1 ADGSYS
7 YRLDNTNAAV
17 NALKDTETLSE
28 TFSYTITDADGDPS
42 TTTLTLTI
50 NGSTDGGPSIVP
62 VDGNAGATGQ
72 ATVLEAGLT
81 GSATTETTS
90 GTISVGSPD
99 GLASVKVGGVTLTV
113 AELQA
118 LSGTPQVI
126 DTGEGTLTLTGFSGT
141 GTAPLSGVISYTYT
155 LKAAL
160 NQPGASESSDLIA
173 LEVTDRGGIT
183 TTGTLTVQI
192 VDDTPTANADSN
204 DISEDAAPNA
214 VIGNVMTTGAGQDLL
229 SADATWVTGAVA
241 GTGMPSS
248 NVASG
253 TTSASGTTI
262 LGVYGSI
269 RIGSDGSYSYTL
281 DNTKASVQALNAG
294 ESTTETFT
302 YTITDADGDPSTT
315 TLTITIRG
323 TDDGVALTVPDT
335 NAGATGNAS
344 VPENGTLTGQTLAIS
359 APDGLDATAALT
371 IAGSPVTK
379 AALENSATSNV
390 TINTPEGVLTI
401 TGYNPVTG
409 VVTYSYDPSGT
420 AKNHTGGEVLDTISI
435 VVKDDNGDT
444 QPGNLVINI
453 VDTAPLAKPDTNTVT
468 EDTAPNPVAGN
479 VITTGGGADTL
490 GADAAVVTGIMAG
503 SGTPGNNVASGTT
516 SVNGTSVNGTYGT
529 LVLGADGS
537 YSYTLDNARPAVQ
550 ALARN
555 QAVSE
560 TFTYTIT
567 DADGDPS
574 STTLTITVTG
584 TNDVPIIDVRVGDAD
599 SASLTET
606 NSGLIVSDKL
616 SVFDVDTQD
625 TVAASK
631 VDSLAVGGTYS
642 GARPSDTLLKAMF
655 SVSGGEGST
664 VAQDAPNGITWTFDS
679 GSEAFNSIPAG
690 QTLILTYT
698 VRATD
703 SQGAFVDQPVT
714 ITITGTND
722 GVVAVNDSLTIAENA
737 TGAALGGNVLSND
750 TLDPDAGATT
760 TVSSFSLDAD
770 GNGSQDVFAPG
781 TPVTVTTPSGTL
793 GVLTMASN
801 GAYTFTPHQAN
812 YSGPVPVIT
821 YTLASSTGETATA
834 TLTLNVTPVSDA
846 PGVTRDAATVTTNED
861 MAVALGFNAPT
872 VTDAVDQNGSGSS
885 GDNPERLSLIS
896 LTDIPRGAILQD
908 GSGNNL
914 YTIPLVGNT
923 TVTIRLSDAT

>member
-1 ADGSYS
+1 MRRS
-7 YRLDNTNAAV
+7 AAC
-17 NALKDTETLSE
+17 
-28 TFSYTITDADGDPS
+28 
-42 TTTLTLTI
+42 
-50 NGSTDGGPSIVP
+50 
-62 VDGNAGATGQ
+62 
-72 ATVLEAGLT
+72 
-81 GSATTETTS
+81 
-90 GTISVGSPD
+90 
-99 GLASVKVGGVTLTV
+99 
-113 AELQA
+113 
-118 LSGTPQVI
+118 
-126 DTGEGTLTLTGFSGT
+126 
-141 GTAPLSGVISYTYT
+141 ISYTYT

-192 VDDTPTANADSN
+192 VNDTPTANADSN

-214 VIGNVMTTGAGQDLL
+214 VSGNVMTTGAGQDIL
-229 SADATWVTGAVA
+229 SADATRVTGAVA
-241 GTGMPSS
+241 GTGMPGS

-262 LGVYGSI
+262 VGVYGSI
-269 RIGSDGSYSYTL
+269 RIGSDGSYNYTL

-344 VPENGTLTGQTLAIS
+344 VSENGTLTGQTFTIS

-453 VDTAPLAKPDTNTVT
+453 VDTAPLARPDTNTVT

-490 GADAAVVTGIMAG
+490 GADATVVTGIMAG

-516 SVNGTSVNGTYGT
+516 SSNGTSVNGTYGT

-584 TNDVPIIDVRVGDAD
+584 TNDVPIIDVRAGDAA

-606 NSGLIVSDKL
+606 NSGLIVSGHAERFRCRHPGHCRL
-616 SVFDVDTQD
+616 PARWIALPW
-625 TVAASK
+625 AAPI
-631 VDSLAVGGTYS
+631 LRTA
-642 GARPSDTLLKAMF
+642 PSDAVLKAMF
-655 SVSGGEGST
+655 SVSGGEGSARCPGC
-664 VAQDAPNGITWTFDS
+664 AQWHYLDLQLGQRSLQLDS
-679 GSEAFNSIPAG
+679 R
-690 QTLILTYT
+690 
-698 VRATD
+698 RA
-703 SQGAFVDQPVT
+703 
-714 ITITGTND
+714 
-722 GVVAVNDSLTIAENA
+722 
-737 TGAALGGNVLSND
+737 
-750 TLDPDAGATT
+750 DPD
-760 TVSSFSLDAD
+760 SDLYR
-770 GNGSQDVFAPG
+770 PG
-781 TPVTVTTPSGTL
+781 HRQPGGICRSTR
-793 GVLTMASN
+793 N
-801 GAYTFTPHQAN
+801 HYHHRHQ
-812 YSGPVPVIT
+812 
-821 YTLASSTGETATA
+821 
-834 TLTLNVTPVSDA
+834 
-846 PGVTRDAATVTTNED
+846 RW
-861 MAVALGFNAPT
+861 
-872 VTDAVDQNGSGSS
+872 
-885 GDNPERLSLIS
+885 
-896 LTDIPRGAILQD
+896 RG
-908 GSGNNL
+908 
-914 YTIPLVGNT
+914 
-923 TVTIRLSDAT
+923 RRK

>member
-1 ADGSYS
+1 
-7 YRLDNTNAAV
+7 
-17 NALKDTETLSE
+17 
-28 TFSYTITDADGDPS
+28 
-42 TTTLTLTI
+42 
-50 NGSTDGGPSIVP
+50 
-62 VDGNAGATGQ
+62 
-72 ATVLEAGLT
+72 
-81 GSATTETTS
+81 
-90 GTISVGSPD
+90 
-99 GLASVKVGGVTLTV
+99 
-113 AELQA
+113 
-118 LSGTPQVI
+118 
-126 DTGEGTLTLTGFSGT
+126 
-141 GTAPLSGVISYTYT
+141 
-155 LKAAL
+155 
-160 NQPGASESSDLIA
+160 
-173 LEVTDRGGIT
+173 
-183 TTGTLTVQI
+183 
-192 VDDTPTANADSN
+192 
-204 DISEDAAPNA
+204 
-214 VIGNVMTTGAGQDLL
+214 MTTGAGQDIL
-229 SADATWVTGAVA
+229 SADATRVTGAVA
-241 GTGMPSS
+241 GTGTPGS
-248 NVASG
+248 NVAAG
-253 TTSASGTTI
+253 TTSASGTTVV
-262 LGVYGSI
+262 GVYGSI
-269 RIGSDGSYSYTL
+269 RIGADGSYSYTL

-344 VPENGTLTGQTLAIS
+344 VPENGTLTGQTFTIS

-453 VDTAPLAKPDTNTVT
+453 VDTAPLARPDTNAVT

-490 GADAAVVTGIMAG
+490 GADATVVTGIMAG

-584 TNDVPIIDVRVGDAD
+584 TNDAPIIDVRAGDAA

-606 NSGLIVSDKL
+606 NSGLIVSDTL

-631 VDSLAVGGTYS
+631 VDSLVVGGTYS
-642 GARPSDTLLKAMF
+642 GGRVRATLCSRPCSRSPAAKAEHSCPGCAQWHHLDFQLGQRSLQLDTTARCNQWHHLDLQFRQRSLH
-655 SVSGGEGST
+655 
-664 VAQDAPNGITWTFDS
+664 
-679 GSEAFNSIPAG
+679 PAG
-690 QTLILTYT
+690 QTLTLTYT

-722 GVVAVNDSLTIAENA
+722 GRCR
-737 TGAALGGNVLSND
+737 GQHCGGHRRCS
-750 TLDPDAGATT
+750 
-760 TVSSFSLDAD
+760 
-770 GNGSQDVFAPG
+770 
-781 TPVTVTTPSGTL
+781 
-793 GVLTMASN
+793 
-801 GAYTFTPHQAN
+801 
-812 YSGPVPVIT
+812 
-821 YTLASSTGETATA
+821 
-834 TLTLNVTPVSDA
+834 
-846 PGVTRDAATVTTNED
+846 R
-861 MAVALGFNAPT
+861 
-872 VTDAVDQNGSGSS
+872 
-885 GDNPERLSLIS
+885 PERL
-896 LTDIPRGAILQD
+896 Q
-908 GSGNNL
+908 
-914 YTIPLVGNT
+914 
-923 TVTIRLSDAT
+923 